1 MTYMHE
7 WHFYGNITKCVLS
20 KLLSTWIENYRVEL
34 GNRINL
40 EQLIGNGK
48 MTFEILKENMEFQL
62 WILNE
67 CYFVLNAL
75 LSKINCCGNT
85 DKQRKK
91 YVRKSYNDL
100 FYFLGFFTELL
111 IKSKLK
117 FHRLF
122 RRTYGIIYERNS
134 DVFIDFFRD
143 LESYYDHGNVR
154 IQLQF
159 ICMILKKNCY
169 TF

>member
-1 MTYMHE
+1 M
-7 WHFYGNITKCVLS
+7 
-20 KLLSTWIENYRVEL
+20 
-34 GNRINL
+34 
-40 EQLIGNGK
+40 
-48 MTFEILKENMEFQL
+48 
-62 WILNE
+62 
-67 CYFVLNAL
+67 
-75 LSKINCCGNT
+75 
-85 DKQRKK
+85 
-91 YVRKSYNDL
+91 RKSYNDL

-154 IQLQF
+154 TQKIISMIIQKSF
-159 ICMILKKNCY
+159 IFININSYNVKTVPSRIQSAKSICIFLFKCVTLNIHLIIMCSRFKDR
-169 TF
+169 